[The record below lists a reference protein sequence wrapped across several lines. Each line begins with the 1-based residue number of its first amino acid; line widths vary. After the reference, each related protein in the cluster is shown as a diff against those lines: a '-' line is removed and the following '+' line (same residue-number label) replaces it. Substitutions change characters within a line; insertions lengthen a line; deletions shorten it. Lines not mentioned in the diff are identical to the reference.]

1 MTNISASNKQ
11 SNAGDHHIHDKFFKK
26 IYSHPQYAKD
36 LFKLS
41 FSADELQLFDLDNLK
56 PAKEVTSD
64 DKNHELL
71 CDLNYTTVLKNYPDC
86 PVNFGIVVEHTTRI
100 RKDTVQRLHTYCLQD
115 MKLTG
120 GLTKGVL
127 FYQGNKPINIPRSY
141 SELLLKDKL
150 PPEVVDKLLP
160 LYPSFP
166 FSTVALPNI
175 SDKTLMSEGIISSS
189 CLLLMKH
196 IKNLTEEIIAMV
208 LGCCHYLSSKDR
220 ENLLQWLISYV
231 WRADKNYGV
240 KRISDI
246 ETKYFPNLE
255 EERRVMDKDIPLGF
269 EGDRQY
275 AREMGLTEG
284 RKAGLAE
291 GLAEGL
297 AKGRN
302 EGLAEGV
309 AKGRD
314 EGTRVERER
323 LALSLLHAGVDVKI
337 ICNATKISKS
347 DLKRLKKKFEQ

>member
-1 MTNISASNKQ
+1 
-11 SNAGDHHIHDKFFKK
+11 
-26 IYSHPQYAKD
+26 
-36 LFKLS
+36 
-41 FSADELQLFDLDNLK
+41 
-56 PAKEVTSD
+56 
-64 DKNHELL
+64 
-71 CDLNYTTVLKNYPDC
+71 
-86 PVNFGIVVEHTTRI
+86 
-100 RKDTVQRLHTYCLQD
+100 
-115 MKLTG
+115 
-120 GLTKGVL
+120 
-127 FYQGNKPINIPRSY
+127 
-141 SELLLKDKL
+141 
-150 PPEVVDKLLP
+150 
-160 LYPSFP
+160 
-166 FSTVALPNI
+166 
-175 SDKTLMSEGIISSS
+175 MSEGIISSS

-284 RKAGLAE
+284 
-291 GLAEGL
+291 L

-309 AKGRD
+309 AKG
-314 EGTRVERER
+314 TRAERER

-337 ICNATKISKS
+337 ICNATEISQRA
-347 DLKRLKKKFEQ
+347 LKKLKKKFEQ